1 MGKKS
6 MTDRNKIKRY
16 IRLDQLFRDDAGHTI
31 SEILSDP
38 DVDYISDRSLRE
50 NLKEFEDSFGA
61 PFDTQAYRGRERLWK
76 YKDPNFS
83 IFQQINQDIEI
94 IQKSIQQL
102 KLLQGDPQYDALRFS
117 LMDLKGIIA
126 GEKPFMSFDSNKD
139 LKGLEHIESIADAI
153 RHQYPIKLWYKPY
166 NQPEAIHHVHP
177 YHLRQFNNRWFLLA
191 YCEESKAIYNYPI
204 DRIKQ
209 IDHLSKE
216 YIPTDI
222 DFDEYFD
229 DIVGVTN
236 YQENTVQEILL
247 RVDKKSIDYI
257 RTKPFHATQRELKER
272 EKEHSVVLSLEV
284 KENTELIMLLLSYGD
299 AIEVIAPLSLR
310 QKMKEIIQKLG
321 SFYEV

>member
-1 MGKKS
+1 
-6 MTDRNKIKRY
+6 MTDRNKIKRF
-16 IRLDQLFRDDAGHTI
+16 IKLDQLFRDDVGHTVN
-31 SEILSDP
+31 EILTDP
-38 DVDYISDRSLRE
+38 DMDDIAERSLRE

-61 PFDTQAYRGRERLWK
+61 QFDLNAYRGRERLWK

-102 KLLQGDPQYDALRFS
+102 KLFQGDPQYDALRFS
-117 LMDLKGIIA
+117 LMDLKSIIA
-126 GEKPFMSFDSNKD
+126 GEKPFMSFDSNKE
-139 LKGLEHIESIADAI
+139 LKGLEHIEPIADAI
-153 RHQYPIKLWYKPY
+153 LHKFPVKLWYKPY
-166 NQPEAIHHVHP
+166 NQSESIHHVHP

-191 YCEESKAIYNYPI
+191 FCEEDKVIYNYPI

-209 IDHLSKE
+209 VTHLSKE

-222 DFDEYFD
+222 NFDEYFK

-236 YQENTVQEILL
+236 YQENAVQEILL

-257 RTKPFHATQRELKER
+257 RTKPFHATQSELKER
-272 EKEHSVVLSLEV
+272 ETEHSVILSLKV
-284 KENTELIMLLLSYGD
+284 KENKELIMLLLSYGD
-299 AIEVIAPLSLR
+299 TIEVLAPLPLR
-310 QKMKEIIQKLG
+310 QKMKEIVQKLN